1 MAEALESHSGGLL
14 SMFAQGA
21 LAGARG
27 EETPGAQEVQEAH
40 ELSLELIDPN
50 VHQSRQVFDPVG
62 LEELAES
69 IRQHGVLEPIL
80 VRPVDSRFQI
90 VAGERRYR
98 ASVIAEQNSIPVRVM
113 QLDDTEAAIVTA
125 LENLQREDLD
135 IEDEARQF
143 AYLLRVTGLSQRK
156 LAEKLGV
163 HFNYLS
169 RRVRLLKRPDL
180 LQEYRSGRQTLHQV
194 IALVDAGKER
204 DAADTVSERLEA
216 AGIFLSSPSEG
227 GDTSQLPVSAGYSP
241 EDVEVGDREFDLIER
256 EDFPGFIVSRGYNM
270 QSDSTGPHRAGDERQ
285 GRPGRRGSGRFRW
298 RPVQQFYSWVGRTQ
312 VTDVPPDERATLQVQ
327 LTAIKEALE
336 KQIAQLV
343 HLQSEGAGGS
353 EERPEPSSTAASGE
367 PI

>member
-1 MAEALESHSGGLL
+1 MAEALEPHSGGLL

-27 EETPGAQEVQEAH
+27 EETPGAQDVQEAH

-50 VHQSRQVFDPVG
+50 VYQSRQVFDPVG

-80 VRPVDSRFQI
+80 VRPIDNRFQI

-98 ASVIAEQNSIPVRVM
+98 AAVIAEQPSIPVRIM
-113 QLDDTEAAIVTA
+113 QLSDTEAAIVTA

-143 AYLLRVTGLSQRK
+143 AYLLEVTGLSQRK

-180 LQEYRSGRQTLHQV
+180 MQEYRSGRQTLHQV
-194 IALVDAGKER
+194 IALVDAGKEK
-204 DAADTVSERLEA
+204 DGADTVSERLDA
-216 AGIFLSSPSEG
+216 DGTLVSSPSEG
-227 GDTSQLPVSAGYSP
+227 GDTGQLTVSAGYSL
-241 EDVEVGDREFDLIER
+241 EDVEPSDREFELVER
-256 EDFPGFIVSRGYNM
+256 EGFPGFIVSRGY
-270 QSDSTGPHRAGDERQ
+270 STQNSSAVPQRSGEGRQ
-285 GRPGRRGSGRFRW
+285 GSAGRRGSGRFRW

-336 KQIAQLV
+336 KQIAQLA

-353 EERPEPSSTAASGE
+353 EEGPEPSLTDASGE

>member
-27 EETPGAQEVQEAH
+27 EETPGAQDVQEAH

-50 VHQSRQVFDPVG
+50 VYQSRQVFDPVG
-62 LEELAES
+62 LDELAES

-98 ASVIAEQNSIPVRVM
+98 AAVIAEQTSIPVRVM
-113 QLDDTEAAIVTA
+113 QLSDTEAAIVTA

-143 AYLLRVTGLSQRK
+143 AYLLEVTGLSQRK

-180 LQEYRSGRQTLHQV
+180 MQEYRSGRQTLHQV

-204 DAADTVSERLEA
+204 EGADTA
-216 AGIFLSSPSEG
+216 SEG
-227 GDTSQLPVSAGYSP
+227 SEANGTSQNSQSEGDDDSQMTVSAGYNPDDSEP
-241 EDVEVGDREFDLIER
+241 GDRAFELIER
-256 EDFPGFIVSRGYNM
+256 EGFPGFIVSRGYST
-270 QSDSTGPHRAGDERQ
+270 QSESTGPQRAGEGRQ
-285 GRPGRRGSGRFRW
+285 GSPGRRGSGRFRW

-336 KQIAQLV
+336 KQIAQLA
-343 HLQSEGAGGS
+343 HLQSEETGES
-353 EERPEPSSTAASGE
+353 EEGPESSLTAHSGE
-367 PI
+367 PL